1 MQFNLMEYKRNKKQK
16 RETKIKTDYDKTLF
30 QDVQNL
36 TYRWNWSKFVSNNK

>member
-1 MQFNLMEYKRNKKQK
+1 MKYKRNKKQK

-36 TYRWNWSKFVSNNK
+36 KYRWNWNKFVSNNK